1 MVSLSLSTIATNDY
15 SVSVLTSSTPNQSF
29 SHCLV
34 VLSANKEGK
43 LQIGNL
49 GTLQFNHLDEESS
62 VNGNSTL
69 NMLLS
74 IGSLNA
80 LYMR

>member
-15 SVSVLTSSTPNQSF
+15 SVLTSSTPNQSF

-49 GTLQFNHLDEESS
+49 GTLQFNHLDDEGS

-69 NMLLS
+69 NMILS

>member
-15 SVSVLTSSTPNQSF
+15 SVLTSSTPNQSF

-80 LYMR
+80 L

>member
-15 SVSVLTSSTPNQSF
+15 SVPTSSTPNQSF